1 VAPEQILRGAPL
13 GRIDR
18 GWWTPPAAPE
28 ARHLGRLARV
38 VLRLAAMARP
48 PSEGMAEDK
57 LFGEIDEAWCEYTDV
72 PDRIARHNGQII
84 GVEHTS
90 LYWEDPAITSGRQLQ
105 PQEIIHWG
113 IVGRASEIFHVHSNR
128 LLWLYVT
135 FDEARG
141 NKWGARASP
150 CGTQA
155 RDAER
160 RQPGQR
166 RADSNQE

>member
-1 VAPEQILRGAPL
+1 VAPEQIPRGAPL

-38 VLRLAAMARP
+38 VLRLAAMVRP

-72 PDRIARHNGQII
+72 PDRIARHNGQVI
-84 GVEHTS
+84 GVEHTR

-141 NKWGARASP
+141 NKWGCEGISLRHAGA
-150 CGTQA
+150 
-155 RDAER
+155 
-160 RQPGQR
+160 
-166 RADSNQE
+166 